1 MTAQPTDNPPESALG
16 NAHQHAP
23 EGGGGHGDG
32 HPRHETFVLDLEG
45 REYLWHEDTITVAQL
60 RELAGWPADQQV
72 VEIDPKTNTET
83 TLDDNTPIKLD
94 DRHHFGRKFKFK
106 RGQR

>member
-1 MTAQPTDNPPESALG
+1 MTAQPTDNPPEPALDSAHEHDTQG
-16 NAHQHAP
+16 AAP
-23 EGGGGHGDG
+23 HGDG
-32 HPRHETFVLDLEG
+32 RPRHETFVLDLEG